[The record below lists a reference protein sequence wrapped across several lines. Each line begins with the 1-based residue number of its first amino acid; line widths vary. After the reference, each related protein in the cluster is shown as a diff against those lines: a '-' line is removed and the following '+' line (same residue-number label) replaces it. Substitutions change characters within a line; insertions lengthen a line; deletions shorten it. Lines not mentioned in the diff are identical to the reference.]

1 MQEVVDRWE
10 GSIGATGR
18 ALVPAKRYW
27 YLIDFTW
34 KYGTWKYRSKTSMP
48 GNISIR
54 RVDCIR
60 IILKRLEPLEARETL
75 GVFISM
81 DGNWREEILALLEKT
96 M

>member
-1 MQEVVDRWE
+1 
-10 GSIGATGR
+10 
-18 ALVPAKRYW
+18 
-27 YLIDFTW
+27 
-34 KYGTWKYRSKTSMP
+34 MP

-54 RVDCIR
+54 GVDCIP